1 MFFLFFYGYK
11 LTITETEKRY
21 KKKDTRKKRAVIT
34 GTYKETSLWN

>member
-21 KKKDTRKKRAVIT
+21 KKKARRNYRHVQRDIIM
-34 GTYKETSLWN
+34 ELI